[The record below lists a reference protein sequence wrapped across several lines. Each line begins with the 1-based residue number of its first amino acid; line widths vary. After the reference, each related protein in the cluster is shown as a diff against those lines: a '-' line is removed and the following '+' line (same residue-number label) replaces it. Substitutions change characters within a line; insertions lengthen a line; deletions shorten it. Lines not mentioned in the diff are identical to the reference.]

1 MVDRYDLQVY
11 SEGAAGQCDMELSEN
26 GGYVLYAD
34 YAALEAK
41 LSAAENNEIDARCH
55 VADLELRYKEL
66 AASKGKVVCP
76 YCGGLGW
83 READVGQIF
92 ECMPCNQTGFVQ

>member
-1 MVDRYDLQVY
+1 MVDRYDLEVY
-11 SEGAAGQCDMELSEN
+11 SEGAAGQCDMEKCED
-26 GGYVLYAD
+26 GAYVLYED
-34 YAALEAK
+34 YLALEKK
-41 LSAAENNEIDARCH
+41 LSAVENDEIDARCH
-55 VADLELRYKEL
+55 VADLERRDKC
-66 AASKGKVVCP
+66 VCP